1 MDYDF
6 EQMRLEILSK
16 NSKNIM
22 KDIPK
27 IPSLRNACILAK
39 HSLASPSHGTAVENW
54 LIEYY
59 DSKRI
64 LSSEKKGDL
73 KFHNQYN
80 VEVKSSI
87 SKDGKKF
94 NYVQLRPTHQI
105 DFYLMPSYD
114 MLNDNLFI
122 FFVHQSEMKK
132 MILKYG
138 SYAHGTKEEKGLIS
152 ENIDNQDVEFAIRPK
167 IQKGKQWSELI
178 HYQVELDDLK
188 QKNKFE
194 L

>member
-1 MDYDF
+1 MSYDF
-6 EQMRLEILSK
+6 EKMRLEIIGQ

-22 KDIPK
+22 KEIPK
-27 IPSLRNACILAK
+27 IQSLRNACILAK
-39 HSLASPSHGTAVENW
+39 HSLSSPSHGTAVENW

-59 DSKRI
+59 NCKRI
-64 LSSEKKGDL
+64 SSSNKEGDL

-114 MLNDNLFI
+114 VINDNLYV
-122 FFVHQSEMKK
+122 FFVSQQEMKNL
-132 MILKYG
+132 ILKYG
-138 SYAHGTKEEKGLIS
+138 SYAHGTKKEKGLIS
-152 ENIDNQDVEFAIRPK
+152 ENIDNRDVEFAIRPN
-167 IQKGKQWSELI
+167 IQKGEQWKELLK
-178 HYQVELDDLK
+178 YQIELENLN
-188 QKNKFE
+188 QKNMFI